1 MKERPNIAPL
11 SQDDPRLAQV
21 AASITALRYQ
31 DEETAAMLYHAGAA
45 LASLPDALE
54 TALRPFRGPRS

>member
-11 SQDDPRLAQV
+11 SQDDPRLTEI
-21 AASITALRYQ
+21 AASLAALRYQ

-54 TALRPFRGPRS
+54 AALRPYRGGRS